1 MTLMES
7 LGGVGGKPAVA
18 NADFVAF
25 VGDEENT
32 QVVRQFVAQRALP
45 HAEVQ
50 HGDIGQAIAYLRKM
64 ARMPKQLI
72 VDVSG
77 FDTPL
82 SELARLAEVCAPSV
96 DVYVL
101 GNDNDVGLYRSLLQ
115 NGVRDYMVKPLTVE
129 LLTRALEQSMSG
141 RDEPVQRSRTGKV
154 ITLLGARGG
163 VGVSSVTAYL
173 ALYLAQEKQRRVA
186 LLDLDVYG
194 GAIAVLLG
202 QSTNQGLVDVL
213 QNVQRLDPQ
222 YMDRTMMKHG
232 DRLYSLSAELDY
244 GIALNVER
252 GALRQLI
259 EVLKRHFH
267 YVLIDSPRHGAGI
280 AMLTEEALDQSKR
293 VYLLTDQTVHAA
305 CAVTRLAQHV
315 AARPNEP
322 VVSVLLNHVA
332 PQAPAHIATAD
343 FVKATQR
350 SVHLELPYDT
360 AALTLAQNLGERLGS
375 HSAFARAI
383 AALGDDL
390 SGSASSIVGGKDK
403 GRRKGSGNGK
413 IRSNA
418 VTPLR
423 GLLARLMQAV
433 H

>member
-1 MTLMES
+1 MTLTES
-7 LGGVGGKPAVA
+7 LNGSGNKHTVP

-25 VGDEENT
+25 VGDEGNT
-32 QVVRQFVAQRALP
+32 QIVRQFVAQRALP

-50 HGDIGQAIAYLRKM
+50 HGDISQAIAHLRKM
-64 ARMPKQLI
+64 ERMPKQLI

-101 GNDNDVGLYRSLLQ
+101 GSDNDVGLYRSLLQ
-115 NGVRDYMVKPLTVE
+115 NGVRDYLVKPLTVE

-163 VGVSSVTAYL
+163 VGVSSVSAYL

-202 QSTNQGLVDVL
+202 QGTNQGMVDVL

-232 DRLYSLSAELDY
+232 DRLFSLTAELDY
-244 GIALNVER
+244 GTTMNVER
-252 GALRQLI
+252 GALKQLI
-259 EVLKRHFH
+259 DVLKRHFH

-293 VYLLTDQTVHAA
+293 VYLLADQTVHAA
-305 CAVTRLAQHV
+305 CAVTRLAQHIAV
-315 AARPNEP
+315 RPNEP

-343 FVKATQR
+343 FTKATQR
-350 SVHLELPYDT
+350 PVHLELPYDS

-390 SGSASSIVGGKDK
+390 SGSASGMRPGKE
-403 GRRKGSGNGK
+403 
-413 IRSNA
+413 RSA
-418 VTPLR
+418 ASAPWR
-423 GLLARLMQAV
+423 GLLARMMQAV